1 MTKKYRIVITK
12 NNRESR
18 TKLNRNN
25 IRAETY
31 QVCDQSS
38 MLIEIPLLELELPPP
53 AAAWRITRKEKEN
66 KGYQIKFHLHK
77 THLIALNRQKVWK

>member
-1 MTKKYRIVITK
+1 MGKKIFINKKYKDKTKKYRIVITK
-12 NNRESR
+12 NNRE

-31 QVCDQSS
+31 PVCDQSS

-53 AAAWRITRKEKEN
+53 AVA
-66 KGYQIKFHLHK
+66 
-77 THLIALNRQKVWK
+77 

>member
-1 MTKKYRIVITK
+1 MGKKIFINKKYKDKTKKYKIVITK

-31 QVCDQSS
+31 SVCDQSS
-38 MLIEIPLLELELPPP
+38 MLIEIPLLELELPPL
-53 AAAWRITRKEKEN
+53 AAA
-66 KGYQIKFHLHK
+66 
-77 THLIALNRQKVWK
+77 